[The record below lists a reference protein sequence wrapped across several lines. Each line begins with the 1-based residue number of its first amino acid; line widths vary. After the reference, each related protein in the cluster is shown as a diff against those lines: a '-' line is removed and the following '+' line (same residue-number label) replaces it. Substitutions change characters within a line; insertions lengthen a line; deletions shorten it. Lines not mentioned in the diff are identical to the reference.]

1 MPDPTNAPVFET
13 GWLSPTGVQR
23 LRQLFAFLFNLLAR
37 IEVQGLENLPAQ
49 GGYIVSTN
57 HLSRLDPPLI
67 FASIVGRSVTAFIGD
82 TYRATI
88 FRYVLRMVDVIWVNR
103 GSIGPSTLKVAIQAL
118 RRGTVM
124 GIAPEGTRSPTGAL
138 IEGKTGAVFLAVA
151 AGVPIVPVGVNN
163 PEKIFPTLL
172 KKFRR
177 QTVTVT
183 FGKPVTFTAGA
194 TRRPD
199 TQTLEDY
206 TTELMCRIAALLPP
220 ERRGVYASHPRLQ
233 ELLAQSAV
241 P

>member
-1 MPDPTNAPVFET
+1 MPDKDNAPVFEN
-13 GWLSPTGVQR
+13 GWLSPAGVQR
-23 LRQLFAFLFNLLAR
+23 LRRLFAFLFNLLAH
-37 IEVQGLENLPAQ
+37 IEVEGLENLPQQ

-82 TYRATI
+82 TYRATV

-103 GSIGPSTLKVAIQAL
+103 GAIGPSTLKVAIQAL

-183 FGKPVTFTAGA
+183 FGKPITFNTGA
-194 TRRPD
+194 SRRPD

-233 ELLAQSAV
+233 ELLTQSA
-241 P
+241 